1 LIRSADSDNS
11 PVGREREQAPPGE
24 TVQTKPQRSP
34 QEAKVDSMRQPELQN
49 EFHPEDRL
57 EPGAESW
64 VETGMVDHG
73 PKEQPGSPPTI
84 SVLLVDGQSLLR
96 EMLADR
102 LRREEN
108 ISVKGTAHD
117 AASAMAAA
125 AQLSPDVVVMDL
137 DSQRRDGTGPLDA
150 IQSACP
156 HLRFVLLGAFVNDGQ
171 FEWALTLNG
180 TAYVSKTESF
190 STVVEAIRT
199 AAAGRAYFSPGLRS
213 RVAIGSTGA
222 RLAQPISAPLASLS
236 PRELEILRH
245 IAQGLSKKQ
254 IAQLLHISAKTV
266 ENHAANLMEKL
277 ALHDRVAL
285 TRFAIREGL
294 TLP

>member
-1 LIRSADSDNS
+1 VNSMRRSELRFEFYSADRLG
-11 PVGREREQAPPGE
+11 P
-24 TVQTKPQRSP
+24 
-34 QEAKVDSMRQPELQN
+34 EA
-49 EFHPEDRL
+49 
-57 EPGAESW
+57 GSW
-64 VETGMVDHG
+64 VGTGMVDRR
-73 PKEQPGSPPTI
+73 PEEQPGPSPTI
-84 SVLLVDGQSLLR
+84 SVLLADGQSLLR

-108 ISVKGTAHD
+108 ISVKGTASD
-117 AASAMAAA
+117 PAGALAAA
-125 AQLSPDVVVMDL
+125 AQLSPDVIVMDL
-137 DSQRRDGTGPLDA
+137 DNQRRDGAAPLDA
-150 IQSACP
+150 LQSVCP
-156 HLRFVLLGAFVNDGQ
+156 HVRFVLLGAFVNDGQ

-180 TAYVSKTESF
+180 AAYVSKVESF
-190 STVVEAIRT
+190 PTLVEAIRT
-199 AAAGRAYFSPGLRS
+199 AAAGQVYFSPGLRS
-213 RVAIGSTGA
+213 RVAIGSSGA